1 MSEMIERVARA
12 LAERHG
18 DNWDDIPDHK
28 GHWVKER
35 GYFGGRFRD
44 VNERF
49 RCDYLDEAEAAI
61 EAIREPTDAMLNAA
75 MWQKGQQ
82 PYADVWRAMI
92 DAALSAA
99 KGET

>member
-1 MSEMIERVARA
+1 VSEMRERVARA
-12 LAERHG
+12 LAKRHG

-49 RCDYLDEAEAAI
+49 RCDYLDDAEAAI
-61 EAIREPTDAMLNAA
+61 EAMREPTDAIKA
-75 MWQKGQQ
+75 MSMCNDFAERLW
-82 PYADVWRAMI
+82 PAMI